1 MQLRSGKII
10 NRSISSSTKRVNNGK
25 GMNINQMMIM
35 LSDNFDG
42 IRNINN
48 NTLLSRREKFLQ
60 SINLFCN
67 NIYIIDYWNI
77 RSISLFDKMVIASI
91 EKSKENIILMKNLL
105 KEPYFLEKQSDIVIV
120 KDLICQLNMFVSNKP
135 RR

>member
-10 NRSISSSTKRVNNGK
+10 NRSIISSTKRVNNGK

-35 LSDNFDG
+35 LSDNFDR

-48 NTLLSRREKFLQ
+48 NTLLSRREKFLK
-60 SINLFCN
+60 SINYYCN
-67 NIYIIDYWNI
+67 NIYFIEYWNLS
-77 RSISLFDKMVIASI
+77 SISLFDNMVIASI

-105 KEPYFLEKQSDIVIV
+105 KEPYFLEKQSDIEIV